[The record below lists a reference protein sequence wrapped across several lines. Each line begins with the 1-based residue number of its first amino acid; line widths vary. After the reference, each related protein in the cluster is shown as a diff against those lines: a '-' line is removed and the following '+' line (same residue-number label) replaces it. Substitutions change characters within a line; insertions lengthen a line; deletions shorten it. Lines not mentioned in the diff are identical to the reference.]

1 MFIMKITRVLE
12 LDALRGI
19 AALMV
24 VFYHYTVDRP
34 QADLG
39 FFLGTTGV
47 ELFFMISGFVI
58 LMSLNSVK
66 SSLHF
71 IVNRISRLY
80 PTYWACVTFT
90 FIALTIYYHV
100 DLGYNEIER
109 YLGNLTMF
117 QFYFNISD
125 IDDSYWTMIIE
136 MTFYIGM
143 LVLYHLKKLNYLNW
157 IGFIIIIG
165 VSISGLFF
173 HDSPIV
179 KEVFNSIQ
187 IVLYLP
193 LFISGTIF
201 YNLYFNKE
209 KIWQRYSLLALC
221 LIAQILSYNYTDR
234 FRFSVNQTQYSIMLI
249 VYYALFSLIVN
260 HKLGFIVSK
269 GTLFLGKISFAVYL
283 IHQAFSIKIL
293 LPFFMEDLNFNFWIS
308 SLVFSIPIV
317 IIIAALITYFIEIPF
332 GRLLKQN
339 LFAKKLAN
347 H

>member
-1 MFIMKITRVLE
+1 MKITRVLE

-66 SSLHF
+66 SSLQF
-71 IVNRISRLY
+71 VVNRISRLY
-80 PTYWACVTFT
+80 PTYWACVTCT

-143 LVLYHLKKLNYLNW
+143 LVLFHLKKINYLNL
-157 IGFIIIIG
+157 IGFVIILG
-165 VSISGLFF
+165 VNISGLFF
-173 HDSPIV
+173 HNSAIV
-179 KEVFNSIQ
+179 KEIFNSIQ

-269 GTLFLGKISFAVYL
+269 GTLFIGKISFAVYL

-317 IIIAALITYFIEIPF
+317 IIIATLITYFIEIPF

-347 H
+347 Y

>member
-1 MFIMKITRVLE
+1 MQKIRVKE

-24 VFYHYTVDRP
+24 VFYHYTVDKP

-66 SSLHF
+66 NSFQF
-71 IVNRISRLY
+71 IVNRVSRLY

-90 FIALTIYYHV
+90 FIALSIYNHI
-100 DLGYNEIER
+100 DIGYVEIEK

-117 QFYFNISD
+117 QFYLNISD

-143 LVLYHLKKLNYLNW
+143 LALFHFNKLKYLNA
-157 IGFIIIIG
+157 IGFILMMI
-165 VSISGLFF
+165 VSILGLFF
-173 HDSPIV
+173 YNSTIV
-179 KEVFNSIQ
+179 KEMFNSVQ
-187 IVLYLP
+187 ILLYLP
-193 LFISGTIF
+193 LFLSGTIF
-201 YNLYFNKE
+201 YNLYINNE
-209 KIWQRYSLLALC
+209 KKAQRYSLLVIC

-234 FRFSVNQTQYSIMLI
+234 FRFSVNQMQYSIMLI
-249 VYYALFSLIVN
+249 VYYTLFTLIVN
-260 HKLGFIVSK
+260 QKLSFIVSRI
-269 GTLFLGKISFAVYL
+269 TLFLGKISFAVYL
-283 IHQAFSIKIL
+283 IHQAFSVKIL
-293 LPFFMEDLNFNFWIS
+293 LPFFMEDLKFNFWIS

-317 IIIAALITYFIEIPF
+317 IVIATLITYFIEIPL
-332 GRLLKQN
+332 GKLMKQKLYSKN
-339 LFAKKLAN
+339 LVIS
-347 H
+347 

>member
-1 MFIMKITRVLE
+1 MDKVRVRE

-24 VFYHYTVDRP
+24 VFYHYTVDKP

-58 LMSLNSVK
+58 LMSLHSVK
-66 SSLHF
+66 NSLHF
-71 IVNRISRLY
+71 IVNRVSRLY

-90 FIALTIYYHV
+90 FVALSIYNHV

-117 QFYFNISD
+117 QFYLNISD

-143 LVLYHLKKLNYLNW
+143 LVLYHFKKLHYLNL
-157 IGFIIIIG
+157 IGFVIIIS
-165 VSISGLFF
+165 VAISGLFF
-173 HDSPIV
+173 HDSVIV
-179 KEVFNSIQ
+179 KEIFNSLQ

-193 LFISGTIF
+193 LFISGTVF
-201 YNLYFNKE
+201 YNLYLNKE

-234 FRFSVNQTQYSIMLI
+234 FRFSVNQMQYSIMLI
-249 VYYALFSLIVN
+249 IYYTLFVLIVN
-260 HKLGFIVSK
+260 QKLSFIISK

-293 LPFFMEDLNFNFWIS
+293 LPYFMEDLKFNFWIS

-317 IIIAALITYFIEIPF
+317 IIIATLITYYIEIPL

-339 LFAKKLAN
+339 LFAKKMAN